1 MNKQEFTPAQ
11 LHGLYHGS
19 LSILLGLISGIILIF
34 SVLHEVAI
42 WPGVSFPF
50 TLPGDVSTW
59 RGAHAGALLNGVMC
73 LLMVFLVGKLTNDEK
88 AIGRISYALVLMVW
102 GNGIFYIARAWGA
115 TRGLAVVSEKYGSG
129 NIFDMISIL
138 AASTAMLTTFY
149 AVIYFLILIRQKLKS
164 N

>member
-1 MNKQEFTPAQ
+1 MNKQDFTPAQ

-19 LSILLGLISGIILIF
+19 LSILLGLISGVILIF
-34 SVLHEVAI
+34 SVLHEVAV

-50 TLPGDVSTW
+50 SLPGDVSTW

-73 LLMVFLVGKLTNDEK
+73 LLLVFLVGRLTSDEK
-88 AIGRISYALVLMVW
+88 VIGRISYALILMVW

-115 TRGLAVVSEKYGSG
+115 TRGLALESEKYGAG
-129 NIFDMISIL
+129 NVFDIVSML
-138 AASTAMLTTFY
+138 AASIAMLTTFY
-149 AVIYFLILIRQKLKS
+149 AVIYFLILIKKKLTS